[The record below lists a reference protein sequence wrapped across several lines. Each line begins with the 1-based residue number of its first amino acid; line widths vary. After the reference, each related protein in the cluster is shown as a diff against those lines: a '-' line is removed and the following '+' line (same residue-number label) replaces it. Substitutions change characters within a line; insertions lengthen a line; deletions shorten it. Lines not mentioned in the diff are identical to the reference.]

1 MNSYK
6 LQTRYAQSLFE
17 LALEQGISELV
28 YEDMQCVMQVCMQN
42 RELRVILKN
51 PVIKPSDKRD
61 IVNEIFKGKVKEL
74 SLAFMDLLIKKRRDV
89 LLYEIAER
97 YTELYK
103 EYNNIKTV
111 ILTTAETLDKGIAEM
126 IVRKIEEELSAK
138 VDLQTKVNPKLIGGF
153 CLFVDGMQYDASF
166 MNQFMKLKKDFA
178 KNIYEKT
185 F

>member
-42 RELRVILKN
+42 REFRVILKN
-51 PVIKPSDKRD
+51 PVIKPSDKRN
-61 IVNEIFKGKVKEL
+61 IVKEIFNGKVEGL

-97 YTELYK
+97 YTEIYK

-111 ILTTAETLDKGIAEM
+111 ILTTAESLDKGIADM
-126 IVRKIEEELSAK
+126 IVQKIEEELSAK
-138 VDLQTKVNPKLIGGF
+138 VDLQTKVNSKLIGGF

-166 MNQFMKLKKDFA
+166 MNQFTKLKKDFT
-178 KNIYEKT
+178 KNVYEKT